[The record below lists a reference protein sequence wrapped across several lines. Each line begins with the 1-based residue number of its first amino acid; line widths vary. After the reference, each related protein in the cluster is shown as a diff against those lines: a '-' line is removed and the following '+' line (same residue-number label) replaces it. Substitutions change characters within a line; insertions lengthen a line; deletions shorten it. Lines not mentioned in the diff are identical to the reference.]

1 MKGAP
6 AAGRREGGPVGRACS
21 ACTQWSVLHGGEGDG
36 DDECDPEAQAAPLQ
50 QRARAQPPRPQ
61 HRHKP
66 DRQPPADGVAQ
77 AEAYRALEGG
87 PYEPDVLV
95 QRHFPVNEEAK
106 RPLAPEEAKRLTGR
120 QTRRCRVP
128 TTRRRRVRKQTDIH
142 PKANTD

>member
-1 MKGAP
+1 MQCAW
-6 AAGRREGGPVGRACS
+6 RARLRQE
-21 ACTQWSVLHGGEGDG
+21 ALQVLHGGEGDG

-61 HRHKP
+61 HCHKP

-87 PYEPDVLV
+87 PHEPDVLV

-106 RPLAPEEAKRLTGR
+106 RLSLLKKRSAEAAAPPSRGHTGGS
-120 QTRRCRVP
+120 
-128 TTRRRRVRKQTDIH
+128 
-142 PKANTD
+142 